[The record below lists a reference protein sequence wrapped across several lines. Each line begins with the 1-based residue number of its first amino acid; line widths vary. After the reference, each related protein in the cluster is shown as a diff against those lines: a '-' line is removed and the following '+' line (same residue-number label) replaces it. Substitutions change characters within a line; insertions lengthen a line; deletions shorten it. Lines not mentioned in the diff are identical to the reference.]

1 MKKTLFAILAALAL
15 GGSLCAAP
23 LSKDKMVEILKGIDT
38 RIRSSGDYK
47 ALVYLE
53 QREKDKPDIVREG
66 LAYRRDSDEKLMILF
81 TKPKTEAG
89 KCYLRIE
96 KNLWR
101 YDPTVGKW
109 GAPHRPRAHRRHRPA
124 PRGL

>member
-1 MKKTLFAILAALAL
+1 MPRGSSRSRRCSIWDKEAFMRKWILVLAMATIALLSFGAHAAETL
-15 GGSLCAAP
+15 SHE
-23 LSKDKMVEILKGIDT
+23 KMVDILRGIDL

-47 ALVYLE
+47 ALFYLE

-89 KCYLRIE
+89 EGGFRGDK
-96 KNLWR
+96 KLW
-101 YDPTVGKW
+101 D
-109 GAPHRPRAHRRHRPA
+109 
-124 PRGL
+124 